1 MLSVLV
7 LTYVGLDVV
16 SFGLDLYG
24 LVLMLLLW
32 VFTRMSFSQGLQS
45 RLRRNL
51 AGQTSKA
58 SSGDAVNVSGSCC
71 QSDSEAD
78 WRCGKCS
85 SWSWRCTGAPQKHPC
100 KKHVSLT
107 SPTLRSICGMRSIK
121 LPLQACP
128 MTSKRQSNTTIDD
141 TRQGNLGKK
150 VWFSKQVLIKQPW
163 GWQQQA
169 HCEGV

>member
-85 SWSWRCTGAPQKHPC
+85 S
-100 KKHVSLT
+100 
-107 SPTLRSICGMRSIK
+107 
-121 LPLQACP
+121 
-128 MTSKRQSNTTIDD
+128 
-141 TRQGNLGKK
+141 
-150 VWFSKQVLIKQPW
+150 
-163 GWQQQA
+163 
-169 HCEGV
+169 